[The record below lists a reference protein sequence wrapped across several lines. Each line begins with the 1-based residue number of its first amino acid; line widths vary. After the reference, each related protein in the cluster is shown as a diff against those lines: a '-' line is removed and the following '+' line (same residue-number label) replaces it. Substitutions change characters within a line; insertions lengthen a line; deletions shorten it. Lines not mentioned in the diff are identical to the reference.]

1 MYPNHWNMHMLKL
14 KSRGFLLGRIVGWS
28 QWEGNISFFILG
40 LRGGGGGGF
49 KNIYICFFFVWVGFF
64 RLDCLLLL
72 IYLFIIIIFRD
83 CPFLVFG
90 ARGGK
95 KGAILWTVDSPHCKC
110 NVRGRGG
117 GERGEEF
124 FSRCFGR
131 RWTCVYINF

>member
-1 MYPNHWNMHMLKL
+1 MHTLKL

-28 QWEGNISFFILG
+28 QWEGNISFFMLG
-40 LRGGGGGGF
+40 LKGGGGGGGWG
-49 KNIYICFFFVWVGFF
+49 IFFFKIM
-64 RLDCLLLL
+64 LLLCVGWFFSFGL
-72 IYLFIIIIFRD
+72 SSSSYLFIYLFIIISFRD

-95 KGAILWTVDSPHCKC
+95 KGAILWTVDSPHCNC

-124 FSRCFGR
+124 FFPVVLLEGELVC
-131 RWTCVYINF
+131 I